1 MQEVIDSFCL
11 TVPSGSY
18 SLCLEHRE
26 SETHSGL
33 PAASAHQAGLREE
46 VQTSASWAELETK
59 SEFLNSQYNV
69 N

>member
-11 TVPSGSY
+11 TVPRGSH

-26 SETHSGL
+26 PETHSGL
-33 PAASAHQAGLREE
+33 PAASIHQAGLREG
-46 VQTSASWAELETK
+46 VQTSASWAELATK
-59 SEFLNSQYNV
+59 SEFLNPQFNV